1 MNFENDLFRFGTSGT
16 LIALYG
22 AVDHAARRA
31 GGDPLR
37 ARVKPPR
44 WLGAVIFT
52 SVLVF
57 YLTIRPSGGPW
68 AGGLGNF
75 AGIALAALAMAF
87 RWATRGGIAALRQP
101 EVASR
106 MLFYVALPM
115 AVGSAPGALALTL
128 PAVIASAWCSR
139 REDAL
144 LLAEHGTPWAR
155 RMATSARWVPGIW

>member
-1 MNFENDLFRFGTSGT
+1 MIFENDLFRFGTSGT

-44 WLGAVIFT
+44 WLGALIFL

-57 YLTIRPSGGPW
+57 YLTIKPSGGAW
-68 AGGLGNF
+68 AQGAGNV
-75 AGIALAALAMAF
+75 AGIALAGLAMAL
-87 RWATRGGIAALRQP
+87 RWSTRRGIASLRQP
-101 EVASR
+101 DVAAR

-128 PAVIASAWCSR
+128 PAVLASAWCSR
-139 REDAL
+139 REDAI
-144 LLAEHGTPWAR
+144 LLAEHGEPWAR
-155 RMATSARWVPGIW
+155 RMATSARWVPGLW